1 MESDNKKSII
11 ERVNKKLFL
20 NKYDIIPFIPYSLFL
35 PALIEKDYSVYFAF
49 LASMLGIVTV
59 LMCYVIRPERGN
71 NKKDEQPK
79 TRPKVLRVFQY
90 LADRLH
96 KKDEQPKTRPKV
108 LRVFQYLADSLHE
121 KDEQPKTRP
130 KVEKFFLI
138 FGAIYVIIAG
148 VAFTHGIDTFLLD
161 NKSFTTTQNASD
173 LVNFIQDNKT
183 ILFYSFFA
191 VAILFFH
198 CGLLFLSIEGIRY
211 LTAGEDTAGNKNKG
225 NEIIFCNVILLFAEA
240 VILYFIADSVRS
252 ISRFSLWVMVL
263 MSVDIFWTILQ
274 RFVFIKKHGDWEKEV
289 PFEWIHLDLLTLGF
303 LWFLLLA
310 FQSDKIS
317 DAKYYWLL
325 LSVLFSSTAVNY
337 IAMWRRI
344 WSKIRIE
351 SAG

>member
-71 NKKDEQPK
+71 N
-79 TRPKVLRVFQY
+79 
-90 LADRLH
+90 